1 MSLYRKSRR
10 TTRLPRCPEPSADSV
25 PQNPLHP
32 QVRIALFEQAT
43 GNKASVIMGGGSQ
56 LATILD
62 AMDRNGIP
70 YPTLDMRL

>member
-1 MSLYRKSRR
+1 MILYRKSRR
-10 TTRLPRCPEPSADSV
+10 TSRLPRCPEPSADSV

-32 QVRIALFEQAT
+32 QVRIAMFEQAT
-43 GNKASVIMGGGSQ
+43 GKKASVIMGGGSQ
-56 LATILD
+56 LATNLD

>member
-1 MSLYRKSRR
+1 MEQAK
-10 TTRLPRCPEPSADSV
+10 V
-25 PQNPLHP
+25 
-32 QVRIALFEQAT
+32 ALFEQAT

-56 LATILD
+56 LATTLD